1 MSKRG
6 LYTLIGFLLFIVGTL
21 ALLIELVGVSF
32 GFLGFLNYLGR
43 MGAFLAKVFMIL
55 GGIVLVVLA
64 NENENARDE
73 FL

>member
-21 ALLIELVGVSF
+21 ALLIELVGLSF
-32 GFLGFLNYLGR
+32 GFLAFFDYLGR

>member
-6 LYTLIGFLLFIVGTL
+6 LYTLIGFLLFIIGTL
-21 ALLIELVGVSF
+21 ALLIELVGVHFGLLSF
-32 GFLGFLNYLGR
+32 LDYLGR
-43 MGAFLAKVFMIL
+43 MGSFLAKIFMIL

-64 NENENARDE
+64 NDNENARDE